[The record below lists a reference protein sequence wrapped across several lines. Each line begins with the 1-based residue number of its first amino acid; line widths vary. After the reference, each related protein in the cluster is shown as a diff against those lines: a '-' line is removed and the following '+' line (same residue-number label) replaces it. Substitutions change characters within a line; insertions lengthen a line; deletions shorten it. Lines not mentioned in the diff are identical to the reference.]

1 MEELIYNDCHICLN
15 PHEIKRSTAKA
26 KFTIATAC
34 YQGKWYQA
42 ADCSISDYGCGRGVG
57 DGHWNDPSFETE
69 DAAIKFCANYIR
81 NQFLGADPNI
91 KGTKH
96 DPKIIAMLDEIINPA
111 PVQLELFG

>member
-1 MEELIYNDCHICLN
+1 MEEFIYNDCHICLN

-42 ADCSISDYGCGRGVG
+42 ADYSISDYGCGRGVG

-69 DAAIKFCANYIR
+69 DEAVKYCATHIKK
-81 NQFLGADPNI
+81 QFLGGDPNL
-91 KGTKH
+91 KNVKPDT
-96 DPKIIAMLDEIINPA
+96 KIIAMLDEIITPA
-111 PVQLELFG
+111 PVQLELFV